1 MEFYLLVS
9 NQHKF
14 RKRIQYPAKRHL
26 DIKTH
31 VVPIS
36 FWNRSIRYMYVHL
49 HKKNQDGAKLS
60 SASEEGNK
68 KYRLEITRNPVF
80 TINNN

>member
-49 HKKNQDGAKLS
+49 HKKYQDGAKLF
-60 SASEEGNK
+60 ASEEGNK
-68 KYRLEITRNPVF
+68 NIGWK
-80 TINNN
+80 